1 MDAVGVA
8 IGEKDMVLVSGDCVN
23 GEVRVKECVRGSRS
37 SKEPVLDCF
46 ELAKRTDCGK
56 K

>member
-23 GEVRVKECVRGSRS
+23 GEVRVRS
-37 SKEPVLDCF
+37 VCEEIDILRSLY
-46 ELAKRTDCGK
+46 
-56 K
+56 